1 MAICT
6 LKNDILKSDK
16 CGYSLK
22 QIKELYLAN
31 YDDVQKTEL
40 GENLNTVA
48 SIAMVEGKEFYRID
62 PQKDSASYDD
72 ALTLGDGGS
81 KYRVPTITFNI
92 SGEYDADMHDTL
104 DALSLGRYYVVARF
118 TDDTYVM
125 FGRRTPMEASAASLQ
140 SAAEATGFNGITVT
154 LTANTDESAIPL
166 EQAAIESVLAGA
178 VVGA

>member
-6 LKNDILKSDK
+6 LSKDILRGSA

-31 YDDVQKTEL
+31 YDDVTATTLGEQMNTVKTITMKTE
-40 GENLNTVA
+40 
-48 SIAMVEGKEFYRID
+48 KKFYKVQ

-92 SGEYDADMHDTL
+92 SGEYNADMHDTL
-104 DALSLGRYYVVARF
+104 DALSLGRYVVVARF
-118 TDDTYVM
+118 TDDSYVM

-154 LTANTDESAIPL
+154 LTANTDESALPL
-166 EQAAIESVLAGA
+166 EAEAVTTVTGAGA
-178 VVGA
+178 GA

>member
-6 LKNDILKSDK
+6 LSKDILRGSA

-40 GENLNTVA
+40 GEQLNTVKT
-48 SIAMVEGKEFYRID
+48 ITMVAEKKFFRIE

-92 SGEYDADMHDTL
+92 SGEYNADMHDTL

-154 LTANTDESAIPL
+154 LTANTDESALPL
-166 EQAAIESVLAGA
+166 EAAAVTTVTGVAAGA
-178 VVGA
+178 